1 MSAVA
6 LAVALAMPSVPLCA
20 APLTPKAAF
29 DLALQQTP
37 ELVRSR
43 ARVAEAKGAVKE
55 AKGHLLPSLD
65 LNVTASTS
73 NDPLNV
79 FGMKLQQRQATFNDF
94 GAGQFLAGV
103 DNPDIVNE
111 EVHDLNYPGWYQ
123 NFQTELQL
131 QVPIYNGGQVW
142 GGVHRAEA
150 MLAAARHGERLAQQK
165 ILFEVIRLFEGN
177 RTAEGYRKAAAQ
189 GVEAAGSYLKLT
201 EKLYA
206 HGVVAETDVLQA
218 RVHLGDARLTEAEA
232 RKQQAVAMEGLRV
245 LTGTGDNE
253 PLVLAPGPGPRD
265 RAPGRRRP
273 TATGQ
278 AGGGG
283 QPRAG
288 CVPWGRRSR
297 RHRRA
302 SPRPEPPIGPCQPGS
317 VPGMERPAGR
327 PGQLFGHRRPR
338 PSVERPR
345 FRPPRR
351 RRGSGQRQGDRE
363 PGIAA

>member
-1 MSAVA
+1 MSIPVPVPLRRMSAVA
-6 LAVALAMPSVPLCA
+6 LAVALAMPSATLRA

-29 DLALQQTP
+29 DLALRQTP

-43 ARVAEAKGAVKE
+43 AQVAE

-111 EVHDLNYPGWYQ
+111 EVHNLNYPGWYQ

-165 ILFEVIRLFEGN
+165 ILFEVIRLFEGI

-189 GVEAAGSYLKLT
+189 GVEAATSYVKLI
-201 EKLYA
+201 EKLHT

-218 RVHLGDARLTEAEA
+218 RVHLGDARLTEA
-232 RKQQAVAMEGLRV
+232 R
-245 LTGTGDNE
+245 GTE
-253 PLVLAPGPGPRD
+253 
-265 RAPGRRRP
+265 
-273 TATGQ
+273 T
-278 AGGGG
+278 AGGGHG
-283 QPRAG
+283 GVAG
-288 CVPWGRRSR
+288 AH
-297 RHRRA
+297 RH
-302 SPRPEPPIGPCQPGS
+302 G
-317 VPGMERPAGR
+317 
-327 PGQLFGHRRPR
+327 
-338 PSVERPR
+338 
-345 FRPPRR
+345 
-351 RRGSGQRQGDRE
+351 
-363 PGIAA
+363 

>member
-6 LAVALAMPSVPLCA
+6 LAAALAMPLATLRA

-165 ILFEVIRLFEGN
+165 ILFEVIRLFEGI

-189 GVEAAGSYLKLT
+189 GVEAAGSYLTLT

-253 PLVLAPGPGPRD
+253 PLVLAPGHVTLRQAEGDPTSWPN
-265 RAPGRRRP
+265 RRWK
-273 TATGQ
+273 AT
-278 AGGGG
+278 
-283 QPRAG
+283 PG

-302 SPRPEPPIGPCQPGS
+302 SPRPEPPIGPMSTWFCPRHGTTS
-317 VPGMERPAGR
+317 RSTWPTLRAPPPSSFSGTSSISAPEVAPWIRPT
-327 PGQLFGHRRPR
+327 PR
-338 PSVERPR
+338 
-345 FRPPRR
+345 
-351 RRGSGQRQGDRE
+351 
-363 PGIAA
+363 